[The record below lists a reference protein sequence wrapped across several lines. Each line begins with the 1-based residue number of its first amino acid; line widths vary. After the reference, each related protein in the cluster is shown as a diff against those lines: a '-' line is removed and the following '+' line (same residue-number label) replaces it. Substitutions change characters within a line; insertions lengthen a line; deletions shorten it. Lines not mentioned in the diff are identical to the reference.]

1 MFNYTSEPEA
11 VGQGSAC
18 LIRRDGWG
26 RSRLAKV
33 PLSWSFLAEMAG
45 KARGP
50 YSRPKGLGMRGVA
63 LACMLLVAL
72 TGAVRAAQARAPSC
86 VLEVLY
92 SEELP
97 IGPLFH
103 HTVRADLLVIPPKGQ
118 PFETTVW
125 KVIPWQVPPP
135 RRGQRL
141 RRPCS
146 SVTFE
151 LSSIF

>member
-1 MFNYTSEPEA
+1 MFNYTSEPEP

-18 LIRRDGWG
+18 LIRRDGCG

-33 PLSWSFLAEMAG
+33 LVSWPFLAEMAG
-45 KARGP
+45 KERGP

-72 TGAVRAAQARAPSC
+72 TGAVRAVQARSC

-97 IGPLFH
+97 IGPLFY

-135 RRGQRL
+135 RRGQRV
-141 RRPCS
+141 RRPCG
-146 SVTFE
+146 SVASE